1 MDRDDVQHQSDR
13 ARGPGSP
20 PILEDDYAQLRTELM
35 RAVARV
41 CPRQLS
47 DRAEDIVQ
55 VALMRLMEIRRKNE
69 GKAEFSALYLRK
81 AAYSVV
87 VDEIRRLRRRQEVPL
102 DEDHSEA
109 EHAAEIPDPERQSS
123 GREIGQA
130 IRECL
135 GKMIRPRRLAV
146 TLHLQGHSVGE
157 VARLLGWSPKRADN
171 LVYRGLADLR
181 GCLDAKG
188 IRR

>member
-1 MDRDDVQHQSDR
+1 MDQDDAQHHSGR
-13 ARGPGSP
+13 ARGPGPSRVP
-20 PILEDDYAQLRTELM
+20 EDDYAQLRADLV

-41 CPRQLS
+41 CPPRMNDQ
-47 DRAEDIVQ
+47 AEDIVQ

-87 VDEIRRLRRRQEVPL
+87 IDEIRRLRRRQEVPL
-102 DEDHSEA
+102 DDEHPEA
-109 EHAAEIPDPERQSS
+109 EPAAEIPDPERQSS
-123 GREIGQA
+123 GREIGAA
-130 IRECL
+130 IRDCL
-135 GKMIRPRRLAV
+135 GRLIRPRRLAV
-146 TLHLQGHSVGE
+146 TLHLQGHSVTE
-157 VARLLGWSPKRADN
+157 VAGLLGWSPKRADN